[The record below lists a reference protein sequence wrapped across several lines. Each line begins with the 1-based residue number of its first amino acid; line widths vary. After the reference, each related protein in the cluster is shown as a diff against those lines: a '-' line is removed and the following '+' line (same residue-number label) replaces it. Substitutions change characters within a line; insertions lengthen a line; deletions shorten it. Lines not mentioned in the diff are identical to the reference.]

1 MAKPGKRL
9 VNTRTLDHVRAATIL
24 AKVVECGS
32 FRGGAEAL
40 GLSPSV
46 ASHHISTLEAELGA
60 ALLYRSTRRLALTP
74 AGERLLASIAPLV
87 ASTELLLDEIALES
101 GAQVGP
107 LRVTMP
113 TPVALGPVLPLIWAF
128 AGQSPAIELS
138 VRIAD
143 CREDLLAEGFDLAIR
158 MGRPEPG
165 SLQSRFLQVAECALV
180 ASPGLVA
187 AMPPATTPVEL
198 ADWRWVHH
206 TARPRTLELNHP
218 RHGAEQVTAKRVASA
233 NAALAV
239 LQLAIAGAGVA
250 ALPLTVAGDALASGA
265 LVRVLP
271 AWRLPL
277 PDVAAFWPANTPPT
291 ALVSRLVDFLAEQ
304 LAGSTEAL
312 GLPVAAE

>member
-1 MAKPGKRL
+1 MKPGKRM
-9 VNTRTLDHVRAATIL
+9 VNTRTLDHVRAVTIL

-60 ALLYRSTRRLALTP
+60 ALLYRSTRRQALTP

-87 ASTELLLDEIALES
+87 SSTELLLDEIALES

-107 LRVTMP
+107 IRVTMP

-128 AGQSPAIELS
+128 VAQSKAIELS
-138 VRIAD
+138 VHIAD
-143 CREDLLAEGFDLAIR
+143 GREDLLSEGFDLAIR
-158 MGRPEPG
+158 MGRHDPG

-180 ASPGLVA
+180 ASPDLVA
-187 AMPPATTPVEL
+187 AMPPATAPADL
-198 ADWRWVHH
+198 SDWRWVHH
-206 TARPRTLELNHP
+206 TARLRTIELTHAK
-218 RHGAEQVTAKRVASA
+218 HGAEQVTAKRVVSA

-271 AWRLPL
+271 AWHLPL

-291 ALVSRLVDFLAEQ
+291 ASVSRLVDFLSEQ
-304 LAGSTEAL
+304 LGESTRTL
-312 GLPVAAE
+312 GIAVAAE